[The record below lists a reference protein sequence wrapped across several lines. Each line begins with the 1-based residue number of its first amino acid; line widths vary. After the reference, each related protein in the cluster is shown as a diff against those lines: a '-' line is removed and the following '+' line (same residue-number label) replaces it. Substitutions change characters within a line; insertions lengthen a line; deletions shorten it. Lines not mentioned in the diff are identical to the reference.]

1 MKRIKLLSLVLV
13 SASLLLFGC
22 SDDDNGSGSA
32 GDFDHLAVYAVNS
45 GSGDLSIEMSGD
57 TQVNFCYEG
66 EGCESVSGSAFMS
79 VFEGGRM
86 ELDTSDID
94 GVAVGV
100 TVQFEVTGGEG
111 YVEVVSGEA
120 YMDDGWLEF
129 DEGSVVYTSDAF
141 SDGDTVTF
149 SWGDTD

>member
-1 MKRIKLLSLVLV
+1 MF
-13 SASLLLFGC
+13 FGC
-22 SDDDNGSGSA
+22 SDDDNGSSAA
-32 GDFDHLAVYAVNS
+32 GDFDHLAVFAVNT
-45 GSGDLSIEMSGD
+45 GSDELDIEMSGE

-66 EGCESVSGSAFMS
+66 EGCESVSGSAWMS

-86 ELDTSDID
+86 ELDISDMD

-100 TVQFEVTGGEG
+100 IVQFEVTGGSG
-111 YVEVVSGEA
+111 YAEVVAGEA
-120 YMDDGWLEF
+120 YMDDGWPEF
-129 DEGSVVYTSDAF
+129 NEGSVVFTSDSF